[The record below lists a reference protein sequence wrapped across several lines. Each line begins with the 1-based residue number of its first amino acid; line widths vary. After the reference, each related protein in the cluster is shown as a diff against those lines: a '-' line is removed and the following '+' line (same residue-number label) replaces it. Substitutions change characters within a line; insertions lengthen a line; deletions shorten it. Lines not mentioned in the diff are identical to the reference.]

1 MAEKPAGPPKG
12 ASQKGRLNIKV
23 ADDVARGVYSN
34 FSILHNNENEF
45 VLDFVFVEPQR
56 AQGQV
61 VSRVTTSPKSAKRL
75 LAGLQRMVAVYEE
88 RFGEINLAQEPPD
101 PKGTYH

>member
-1 MAEKPAGPPKG
+1 MAEKPENAPK
-12 ASQKGRLNIKV
+12 QKGRLNIKV
-23 ADDVARGVYSN
+23 ADDVARGAYSN

-45 VLDFVFVEPQR
+45 VFDFIFVEPQR

-75 LAGLQRMVAVYEE
+75 LAGLQRMVSMYEE
-88 RFGEINLAQEPPD
+88 RFGSIDIVQEAPD
-101 PKGTYH
+101 PQGTYH